1 MKLRRALFFHFSRVF
16 IFLVQLSAIE
26 LNPAGA
32 SAKGPPCRWARSTAS
47 AWCCASRAKAAKTA
61 RCRWPR
67 RLWSPCVLSGSFITP
82 GPGSFRPVC
91 NPAPHGGKGR
101 SIPIICAWLL
111 TPPASLKTLCA
122 DPRWMGGQPALTG
135 VLHTWTRAM
144 LCHSHAHFLVSAGG
158 LSGDGRHWRPAQH
171 PAALPLL
178 ALTMLSANLATP
190 VLDSPASDPKPLL
203 CPHCRIGWL
212 VCLGPLRPRRKIP
225 P

>member
-1 MKLRRALFFHFSRVF
+1 MGQIDSQRMVLR
-16 IFLVQLSAIE
+16 
-26 LNPAGA
+26 
-32 SAKGPPCRWARSTAS
+32 
-47 AWCCASRAKAAKTA
+47 
-61 RCRWPR
+61 
-67 RLWSPCVLSGSFITP
+67 IT
-82 GPGSFRPVC
+82 
-91 NPAPHGGKGR
+91 GKGR
-101 SIPIICAWLL
+101 KDRQVPLAPPTLESLRAFWKFHHSRPWLFPARL
-111 TPPASLKTLCA
+111 QPRSSRGEGPVDPDNLRLAFNTAASLKTLCA

-158 LSGDGRHWRPAQH
+158 LSGDGSHWRPAQH